1 MKVVDKLW
9 GFEVWFE
16 NNELYC
22 GKKLF
27 CRDRIWSSEG
37 DYHYHPRKDETF
49 YIIEG
54 KLKLDV
60 EGIVTV
66 LSIGEAMRI
75 KPGTKHRFR
84 SHGEHCIFI
93 EVSTTHCDTD
103 SIRCKL
109 EDKIE

>member
-1 MKVVDKLW
+1 MKTVGKLW
-9 GFEVWFE
+9 GFEIEFA
-16 NNELYC
+16 NNDLYC
-22 GKKLF
+22 GKKIF

-37 DYHYHPRKDETF
+37 DYHYHPIKDETF

-54 KLKLDV
+54 KLELDV
-60 EGIVTV
+60 EGTVTI
-66 LSIGEAMRI
+66 LSIWESMRI

-84 SHGEHCIFI
+84 SHGDYCIFI

-109 EDKIE
+109 EEESE